1 MIKKIFATAILFSA
15 FAVGLVP
22 SAAKEEQ
29 APQAKR
35 NLLPE
40 NSESVQIKTDST
52 GWVDFNGS
60 YAHID
65 EGNITIDDNSTDAV
79 AGYNSESN
87 TLVIYNAES
96 SNLISGIKAA
106 GDFDFEVSF
115 EKNFDEDHLIAFE
128 LDCTNAVLTSSQYKF
143 ITVPYILANNLT
155 ISGELECRVTFFSDN
170 AAANAF
176 FDQSIDPPHN
186 SIVEVDSFSLIDG
199 ASFDGTTIN
208 NMSAVSELLAPGN
221 FVFFNLG
228 TMTINTEGFFR
239 AGLKTTSGYP
249 TDYSYKTLYITESNM
264 PDIIKC
270 EQGFDLYGKYT
281 SLTNNVN
288 FNNEINKNY
297 SSPSTYYVGFR
308 QQKLYG
314 TNIYHSSL
322 ISNFHSTDIPE
333 DQIILWNAN
342 TKKNYSNYH
351 PTGLTYEN
359 GVITIS
365 QGCTYT
371 NPIEVE
377 SPHGKKYDLTVRF
390 EKGNYGWTNIKTF
403 AITNPYGNLTLTTT
417 GDDEATYYAACVCCT
432 GSLTIK
438 GNLNVRA
445 VGIPP
450 YDSDFPHRLD
460 NIFTNPSNICNGII
474 YGEERVIIEEN
485 ASIYAVASSDFFGM
499 MSAAARDNTIAC
511 VRGNRLIVTSN
522 KSVELGSLYEASSL
536 YRITGLYLNEYT
548 PQRIDNKMLIRN
560 QKNVVGADFKIYRYN
575 NSNRNFFAGR
585 SLSTGYYFE
594 NVAQMTGTSYNIS
607 VHPSMS
613 TVDVASLTSNSSS
626 DLTNHEITFSS
637 NGGSGSMAAVNGLT
651 AHTFYKLPECEFSA
665 PAYKVFKGWAFT
677 NRHPSIIKQPGE
689 LVDIQDKDLDIYPV
703 WEDTPIPALTGT
715 VSITGSLKY
724 NETLTASV
732 TDTNNTGTLSYQ
744 WRRNGDDIASAT
756 SSTYK
761 VSENDI
767 GYTLSVKVSS
777 SIETGFIVGTA
788 SGVISKAD
796 GPSAPTGITAT
807 ACTTEDNND
816 GVIKGVTTDM
826 EYKLSSLSGW
836 VDGTGSDIT
845 GLVPGTYNVR
855 YKETSTHEAGEIA
868 NVVVNAYNDP
878 VLYSVTVN
886 KGTANPV
893 SAVAGT
899 TITITADEAED
910 GYVFDKWVSTDGLV
924 FADAN
929 SETTT
934 FSMPE
939 KNVTVTATYKLI
951 PVPELDSITLSGTY
965 KTEFKVGDIFSY
977 DGLVVTAHYTNGGAD
992 KVVTGYVVS
1001 IPDMST
1007 PGEKTITVTY
1017 TENEVT
1023 KTATYKINVSEK
1035 VVPPE
1040 PPVTP
1045 TSNGLSGGAIAG
1057 IIIASILVAG
1067 LGGFSIFWF
1076 VIKKKSFADLIAV
1089 FKKK

>member
-22 SAAKEEQ
+22 SVAKEEQ

-35 NLLPE
+35 NRLPE
-40 NSESVQIKTDST
+40 NSGSVQIKTDST

-65 EGNITIDDNSTDAV
+65 AGVVTVNDNSTDAV

-106 GDFDFEVSF
+106 GEFDFKISF
-115 EKNFDEDHLIAFE
+115 EKNFDGDHLIAFE
-128 LDCTNAVLTSSQYKF
+128 LDCDSAELTSSEYKF

-170 AAANAF
+170 TTAKAF

-208 NMSAVSELLAPGN
+208 NMSAVSELLAPGY
-221 FVFFNLG
+221 FAFFNLG
-228 TMTINTEGFFR
+228 TMTLNTEGFFR
-239 AGLKTTSGYP
+239 AGPKTTADYP
-249 TDYSYKTLYITESNM
+249 TDYSHKTLYITESDM

-281 SLTNNVN
+281 TLTNNDN

-308 QQKLYG
+308 QQKLHA
-314 TNIYHSSL
+314 NNMYHSSL

-333 DQIILWNAN
+333 DQIILWNEN

-359 GVITIS
+359 GVITIA
-365 QGCTYT
+365 QGCTYA

-377 SPHGKKYDLTVRF
+377 SPHGKNYDLTVRF
-390 EKGNYGWTNIKTF
+390 EKGNYGSPSKKTF

-450 YDSDFPHRLD
+450 YDSSFPIRLN
-460 NIFTNPSNICNGII
+460 NIMTNPSNITNGII

-499 MSAAARDNTIAC
+499 MAAAARDVTIAC
-511 VRGNRLIVTSN
+511 VRGNRLIVTTN
-522 KSVELGSLYEASSL
+522 KSVELGSLYEASAVN
-536 YRITGLYLNEYT
+536 RITGLYLNQYT
-548 PQRIDNKMLIRN
+548 PQRIDDKILIRN
-560 QKNVVGADFKIYRYN
+560 QKNVEGADFRIYRYN
-575 NSNRNFFAGR
+575 DSIYNVFAGH
-585 SLSTGYYFE
+585 SLSSGYYFE
-594 NVAQMTGTSYNIS
+594 NVAQKTGTSYNIS
-607 VHPSMS
+607 VHPSRS
-613 TVDVASLTSNSSS
+613 EVDVASLTSNSSN
-626 DLTNHEITFSS
+626 DLINHEITFSS
-637 NGGSGSMAAVNGLT
+637 KGGSGSMAAVSGLT
-651 AHTFYKLPECEFSA
+651 AHTFYKLPECEFGA
-665 PAYKVFKGWAFT
+665 PVHKVFKGWAFT

-689 LVDIQDKDLDIYPV
+689 LVDIQDRDLDIYPV
-703 WEDTPIPALTGT
+703 WEDAPIDALTGT

-732 TDTNNTGTLSYQ
+732 TNTNNSGTLSYQ

-756 SSTYK
+756 SSTYR
-761 VSENDI
+761 VSEDDI

-788 SGVISKAD
+788 SGVIAKAD
-796 GPSAPTGITAT
+796 GPDAPTGISAV
-807 ACTTEDNND
+807 ACTTEVNND
-816 GVIKGVTTDM
+816 GVLKGVTTDM

-836 VDGTGSDIT
+836 IDGTGSDIT

-855 YKETSTHEAGEIA
+855 IKETITHNAGEIA
-868 NVVVNAYNDP
+868 NVVINAYNAP
-878 VLYSVTVN
+878 IQYAVTVN

-893 SAVAGT
+893 TAVAGT
-899 TITITADEAED
+899 TITITADAPED
-910 GYVFDKWVSTDGLV
+910 GYEFDKWVSTSGVV
-924 FADAN
+924 FADA
-929 SETTT
+929 SSATTT
-934 FSMPE
+934 FTMIE
-939 KNVTVTATYKLI
+939 GNVTVIATYK
-951 PVPELDSITLSGTY
+951 PV
-965 KTEFKVGDIFSY
+965 
-977 DGLVVTAHYTNGGAD
+977 
-992 KVVTGYVVS
+992 
-1001 IPDMST
+1001 
-1007 PGEKTITVTY
+1007 
-1017 TENEVT
+1017 
-1023 KTATYKINVSEK
+1023 
-1035 VVPPE
+1035 VVPPA
-1040 PPVTP
+1040 P
-1045 TSNGLSGGAIAG
+1045 SSSGLSGGAIAG
-1057 IIIASILVAG
+1057 IVIGSILVAG
-1067 LGGFSIFWF
+1067 IAGFAIVWF
-1076 VIKKKSFADLIAV
+1076 VIKKKTWADFVAI